1 VIPETVS
8 KGITIKPWLKSI
20 EGEAPMFTDLNVFQT
35 AHALAVHAGQ
45 RQAIV
50 AQNVANADTPGYRA
64 RDIAPF
70 AKMVSNDGASGGMRA
85 SRTGHLNGAPK
96 DELIWGITTP
106 TGAMDPN
113 GNSVSVE
120 KEMLKGVEIKRQHD
134 LALAIYK
141 SSLNILR
148 TSLGRA

>member
-1 VIPETVS
+1 
-8 KGITIKPWLKSI
+8 
-20 EGEAPMFTDLNVFQT
+20 MFTDLNVFQT

-45 RQAIV
+45 RQAII

-70 AKMVSNDGASGGMRA
+70 SEMLAGTGSSAGMHA
-85 SRTGHLNGAPK
+85 SRTGHLNGATVGGLSW
-96 DELIWGITTP
+96 ETTTP
-106 TGAMDPN
+106 MAAAEPN
-113 GNSVSVE
+113 GNTVSVE

-141 SSLNILR
+141 SSLNIMR

>member
-1 VIPETVS
+1 
-8 KGITIKPWLKSI
+8 
-20 EGEAPMFTDLNVFQT
+20 MFTDLNVFQT

-45 RQAIV
+45 RQAII

-70 AKMVSNDGASGGMRA
+70 ADMLTGEGNTAGMRT
-85 SRTGHLNGAPK
+85 SRAGHLNGALVGALVGGPSW
-96 DELIWGITTP
+96 ETTTP
-106 TGAMDPN
+106 TAAAEPN
-113 GNSVSVE
+113 GNTVSLE

-141 SSLNILR
+141 SSLNIIR